1 MCQTTNKGRVNGIK
15 GYVDINYLISSQ
27 IFVKPVIKVSSPAK
41 KKVKITWKPK
51 KAGTTCEI
59 YYSGKKAGKYKVL
72 RKNGKKGLAQ
82 IKGLKSGKKYY
93 FKVRISKK
101 VNGITIYS
109 KYSKIKKI
117 KVR

>member
-1 MCQTTNKGRVNGIK
+1 M
-15 GYVDINYLISSQ
+15 
-27 IFVKPVIKVSSPAK
+27 
-41 KKVKITWKPK
+41 KITWKPK

-59 YYSGKKAGKYKVL
+59 YYSGKMAGKYKVL